1 MSIKFTITGF
11 IATNEYTSI
20 GKSYITLL
28 TGEEVKILPVFKKG
42 EVYTPEIGE
51 LNISYNIEI
60 EESKY
65 YEGWDG

>member
-1 MSIKFTITGF
+1 MSIKFTINGF
-11 IATNEYTSI
+11 IATNQYTSI
-20 GKSYITLL
+20 GENYITLL
-28 TGEEVKILPVFKKG
+28 TGEEVNILPVFKTG

>member
-1 MSIKFTITGF
+1 MNIKFTITGS
-11 IATNEYTSI
+11 IATNQHTNI

-28 TGEEVKILPVFKKG
+28 TGEEVKILPVFKTG

-65 YEGWDG
+65 CEGWDG